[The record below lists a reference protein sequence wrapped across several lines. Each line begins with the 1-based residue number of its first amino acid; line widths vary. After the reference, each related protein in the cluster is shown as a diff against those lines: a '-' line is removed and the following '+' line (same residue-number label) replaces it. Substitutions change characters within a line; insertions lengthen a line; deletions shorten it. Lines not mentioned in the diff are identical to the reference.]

1 MSNCIEGNNLYGVS
15 SDVGGVD
22 GQPISPSSVTTPL
35 LNATVENVGTS
46 NITTANITNL
56 NATNLTIP
64 TLNVTTANITTANIT
79 TEAVDILRFRVAEQ
93 RDPVS
98 SAVINYRMPLVQ
110 PPQDGLTY
118 SLCNNSTP
126 TSVYNVPATGAAFSI
141 LLETASFAQTIRV
154 VFTPNT
160 QITAEFLFERI
171 NQTIASW
178 FSQQGAQQA
187 IFFTLDTSFF
197 PYRTRLQILFAANR
211 SQINVDANNQMAITL
226 GWPNTTGT
234 QTGPLNLA
242 SPNAASITQRIDNTT
257 LLWRNTDAIV
267 PNQNNIQA
275 VDGVSSVI
283 CNEIGTNL
291 VSIVGG
297 VDLNEASIIRITSVN
312 SDGLAFTGN
321 CGQSQLQLAS
331 IADGLSQSTT
341 SYLSATDGITN
352 GGIGC
357 SVNASFL
364 IRNSLPRVV
373 VDSETILKNEP
384 GRDCIRVYDYGTQ
397 IFGEGQ
403 PLATGV
409 KSGINLDGDIF
420 FNREDPIYGLKEI
433 FLTQGTNTRIWSPS
447 TDSEIDI
454 DNNFFKVKRTT
465 VEKLLVDNTGT
476 KISNSYYL
484 PTIIGSI
491 GQVLTVDGASTTSFQ
506 TPQIIGLY
514 SQTTPQTVA
523 NTNVQTTLIG
533 AGVGSL
539 SVPANYFTTGMS
551 FEYKCGGLFRDNANN
566 TTFRFRLT
574 NSGTL
579 FDSGILTLPLIN
591 VLTPWNIDV
600 TFTYVGGTTMI
611 TNFNFQYNAGS
622 DARGF
627 TSQNTNNTFN
637 TAIPNTLDF
646 TVQWT
651 VANAN
656 NTITTNFGVLSKLF

>member
-1 MSNCIEGNNLYGVS
+1 MSNCCESNSIYGVS
-15 SDVGGVD
+15 ANTGGGGVN
-22 GQPISPSSVTTPL
+22 GEPISPSSITTPL
-35 LNATVENVGTS
+35 INATVENVGTS
-46 NITTANITNL
+46 NITSANITN
-56 NATNLTIP
+56 
-64 TLNVTTANITTANIT
+64 ANITNATIA
-79 TEAVDILRFRVAEQ
+79 TESVDVLRFRVAEQ
-93 RDPVS
+93 RSPIT
-98 SAVINYRMPLVQ
+98 SAAINYRLPLDQ

-118 SLCNNSTP
+118 SICNNSAP
-126 TSVYNVPATGAAFSI
+126 TSIYQTPATGAAFSI
-141 LLETASFAQTIRV
+141 LLETASYAQTIRI
-154 VFTPNT
+154 VFEPNNT
-160 QITAEFLFERI
+160 ITSEFLFERI

-178 FSQQGAQQA
+178 FSQQAQQQS

-197 PYRTRLQILFAANR
+197 PYRTRLQLAFAANR
-211 SQINVDANNQMAITL
+211 SQINIDANNQMALTL
-226 GWPNTTGT
+226 GWPNSTGL
-234 QTGPLNLA
+234 QNGPLSLL

-257 LLWRNTDAIV
+257 LLWRNVDAIV
-267 PNQNNIQA
+267 PNQNSIQ
-275 VDGVSSVI
+275 GVAGSSSVI
-283 CNEIGTNL
+283 CNELGTNL

-297 VDLNEASIIRITSVN
+297 VDLNESSIIRITSVN

-321 CGQSQLQLAS
+321 CGQSQLQIAS

-341 SYLSATDGITN
+341 TYLSATDGFTN
-352 GGIGC
+352 GGLGC

-364 IRNSLPRVV
+364 IRNNLPRVV
-373 VDSETILKNEP
+373 VEAETILKNEP
-384 GRDCIRVYDYGTQ
+384 GRDCIRVYDYGVQ
-397 IFGEGQ
+397 LFGEGQ

-433 FLTQGTNTRIWSPS
+433 FLAQGTNTRIWSPS
-447 TDSEIDI
+447 TDTELDI

-484 PTIIGSI
+484 PTIIGSV

-600 TFTYVGGTTMI
+600 VFSYVGGTTMI

-637 TAIPNTLDF
+637 AAIPNTLDF

-656 NTITTNFGVLSKLF
+656 NTITTNFGVLTKLF

>member
-1 MSNCIEGNNLYGVS
+1 MSNCCEGNSLYGES
-15 SDVGGVD
+15 PNEGGGGGVD
-22 GQPISPSSVTTPL
+22 GQPIAPSSITTPL
-35 LNATVENVGTS
+35 INATVENVITS
-46 NITTANITNL
+46 NITTANI
-56 NATNLTIP
+56 
-64 TLNVTTANITTANIT
+64 TTANITTANIT

-154 VFTPNT
+154 VFVANT
-160 QITAEFLFERI
+160 QITSEFLFDRI
-171 NQTIASW
+171 NQSIASW
-178 FSQQGAQQA
+178 FSQQGSQQS

-242 SPNAASITQRIDNTT
+242 SPNAASITARVDNST
-257 LLWRNTDAIV
+257 LIWRNTDAIV

-291 VSIVGG
+291 VSIIGG

-312 SDGLAFTGN
+312 SDGIAFTGN
-321 CGQSQLQLAS
+321 CGQSQLQIAET
-331 IADGLSQSTT
+331 ADGLSQSTT
-341 SYLSATDGITN
+341 TYLRATDGISN
-352 GGIGC
+352 AGVGC
-357 SVNASFL
+357 SIDSSFL
-364 IRNSLPRVV
+364 IRNNLPRVI
-373 VDSETILKNEP
+373 VDSETSLTNNLN
-384 GRDCIRVYDYGTQ
+384 RQCIRVYDYGTQ

-403 PLATGV
+403 PLAAGIR
-409 KSGINLDGDIF
+409 SSINLDGDIF
-420 FNREDPIYGLKEI
+420 FNREDPIYGLQQI
-433 FLTQGTNTRIWSPS
+433 FYSSGTGTTIWSPS
-447 TDSEIDI
+447 TSTETSI
-454 DNNFFKVKRTT
+454 DNNFFRVKCNN
-465 VEKLLVDNTGT
+465 VEKLLIDNTGT

-484 PTIIGSI
+484 PTNIGSI
-491 GQVLTVDGASTTSFQ
+491 GQVLMVDGATTTSFQ

-523 NTNVQTTLIG
+523 NTNVQTSLIG
-533 AGVGSL
+533 AGEGSL

-551 FEYKCGGLFRDNANN
+551 FEYKCGGLFRDNANG

-574 NSGTL
+574 NSGVL
-579 FDSGILTLPLIN
+579 FDSGILTLTNIN
-591 VLTPWNIDV
+591 TPTPWNIDV
-600 TFTYVGGTTMI
+600 IFTYVGGTTLI
-611 TNFNFQYNAGS
+611 TNFNFQYNNSS

-656 NTITTNFGVLSKLF
+656 NTITSNFGVLSKLF